1 MAKDSYQALQA
12 QIKKLQ
18 EKATAVRNKERIPVI
33 SQILRS
39 MEEYEITV
47 EDLRAAQNKTSTPRR
62 ASSAAKAVKSARPV
76 PPKYRHP
83 ETGDTWSGR
92 GKAPRWLAA
101 AEAEGAKRED
111 FLIDQA

>member
-18 EKATAVRNKERIPVI
+18 EKAAAVRNKERIPVI

-62 ASSAAKAVKSARPV
+62 A
-76 PPKYRHP
+76 
-83 ETGDTWSGR
+83 
-92 GKAPRWLAA
+92 
-101 AEAEGAKRED
+101 
-111 FLIDQA
+111 